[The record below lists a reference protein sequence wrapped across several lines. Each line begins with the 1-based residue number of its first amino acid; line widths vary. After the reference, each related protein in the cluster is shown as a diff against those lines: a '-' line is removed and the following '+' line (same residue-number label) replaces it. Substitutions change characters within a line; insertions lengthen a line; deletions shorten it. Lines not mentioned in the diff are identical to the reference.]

1 MFGTPRGLYSTANT
15 AIDNRQR
22 RTYVI
27 RKTFMAIGLL
37 AVVGCA
43 APPPP
48 DYAAQRK
55 AALDAYLAGWSEG
68 KVDGLDAVLAP
79 SFARRSSAGMS
90 ADGIPALKKVMTDIR
105 TAYPDL
111 KVVFDESY
119 HMKDVSFHLWTATGT
134 NTGPG
139 AAPPT
144 GKSIK
149 VPGMTLVRYQDGRIA
164 SEVVRMDVLDWYTQ
178 LGYTLAPP
186 AGAAPAPAASPAPKK

>member
-1 MFGTPRGLYSTANT
+1 M
-15 AIDNRQR
+15 I
-22 RTYVI
+22 
-27 RKTFMAIGLL
+27 KTTLMAIGVL
-37 AVVGCA
+37 ALVGCA

-48 DYAAQRK
+48 DYATQHK

-68 KVDGLDAVLAP
+68 KVDGLDAVLT
-79 SFARRSSAGMS
+79 SNFTRRSSAGMN
-90 ADGIPALKKVMTDIR
+90 ADGIPAIKKVMTDIR

-119 HMKDVSFHLWTATGT
+119 HTKDMSFHLWTATGT

-139 AAPPT
+139 ATPAT

-149 VPGMTLVRYQDGRIA
+149 VPGMTLVRYQDGKMA

-186 AGAAPAPAASPAPKK
+186 AGTATAPAAAPAPKK

>member
-1 MFGTPRGLYSTANT
+1 
-15 AIDNRQR
+15 
-22 RTYVI
+22 VI
-27 RKTFMAIGLL
+27 KKILVSIGLFAL
-37 AVVGCA
+37 VACA

-48 DYAAQRK
+48 DYAAQHK
-55 AALDAYLAGWSEG
+55 AANDAYLAGWSEG
-68 KVDGLDAVLAP
+68 KVDALDAVLTP
-79 SFARRSSAGMS
+79 NFTRRSSAGMN
-90 ADGIPALKKVMTDIR
+90 ADGIPALKKAMTDIR

-139 AAPPT
+139 ATPPT

-149 VPGMTLVRYQDGRIA
+149 VPGMTLIRYQDGKMA

-178 LGYTLAPP
+178 LGFTLAPP
-186 AGAAPAPAASPAPKK
+186 AGAAAAPPAPAPKK